1 MKLLQ
6 EKSKKRLIAL
16 KIYFDR
22 ARMYLGYINFFI
34 LNLVLIN
41 SFENPALKLFIQDYK
56 YFVVPALF
64 VIYMF
69 LLIFIGFL
77 DTKLGFRQE
86 EMRNNALVNPVM
98 MDLIQSVNEIKTEV
112 KKNSESGLSSSSQ
125 HSKGMINN

>member
-6 EKSKKRLIAL
+6 EKSKERLIAL

-41 SFENPALKLFIQDYK
+41 SFENPAVKLFIQDYK

-64 VIYMF
+64 VIYMI

-112 KKNSESGLSSSSQ
+112 KKNSKEGLSSSSQ

>member
-1 MKLLQ
+1 MKLLK
-6 EKSKKRLIAL
+6 EKSKERLIAL

-56 YFVVPALF
+56 YFIVPALF
-64 VIYMF
+64 AIYMI

-86 EMRNNALVNPVM
+86 EMRNNALINPVM
-98 MDLIQSVNEIKTEV
+98 MDLIQSVKEIKTEV
-112 KKNSESGLSSSSQ
+112 KLISKSDLSSSYPKS
-125 HSKGMINN
+125 SGNIT

>member
-1 MKLLQ
+1 MELLQ

-41 SFENPALKLFIQDYK
+41 SFENPSLKLFIQDYK

-64 VIYMF
+64 IIYII

-86 EMRNNALVNPVM
+86 EMRNNALINPVM
-98 MDLIQSVNEIKTEV
+98 RDLIQSVNEIKHEV
-112 KKNSESGLSSSSQ
+112 KKNTKSFS
-125 HSKGMINN
+125 